1 MWNNLN
7 YDTNELIYETETD
20 SQRTDL
26 RLPRVRWGGGRM
38 GWEFGVSRCKVL
50 YTEWI
55 NNKVQLCSTGNSI
68 QYPGINHNG
77 KEYEKE

>member
-38 GWEFGVSRCKVL
+38 DWEFGVSRCKVL